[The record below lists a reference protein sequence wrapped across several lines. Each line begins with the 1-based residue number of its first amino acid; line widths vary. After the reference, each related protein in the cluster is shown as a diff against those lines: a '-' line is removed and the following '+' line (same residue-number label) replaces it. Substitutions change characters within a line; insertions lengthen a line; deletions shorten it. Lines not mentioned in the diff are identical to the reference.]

1 LRPQAEILQNVCIFK
16 GDFYV
21 FMFTIKAN
29 YRDTVEVNTN
39 LDAVREFFAD
49 IKNFVD
55 LMPGVENI
63 HVDAKGIAHWTIRAE
78 IPVIG
83 SMMQKFAVVKTEDE
97 EEIIEWSP
105 VAGEAKNLLRF
116 AAEFLEKGKNLTLVQ
131 FSQVVELRRNSAREL
146 HLLAG
151 LAGEAIISSEM
162 SKSVAKMIKTFVN
175 RAKERLEK

>member
-1 LRPQAEILQNVCIFK
+1 
-16 GDFYV
+16 
-21 FMFTIKAN
+21 MFTIRAN
-29 YRDTVEVNTN
+29 YSDTVEVRTS
-39 LDAVREFFAD
+39 LDDVRDFFAD

-55 LMPGVENI
+55 LMPGVESI
-63 HVDAKGIAHWTIRAE
+63 HIDAKGIAHWTIRAE
-78 IPVIG
+78 IPIVG

-131 FSQVVELRRNSAREL
+131 FSQVVELRRNSARDL

-151 LAGEAIISSEM
+151 LAGESIISSEM
-162 SKSVAKMIKTFVN
+162 TKRVAEMIKTFVN
-175 RAKERLEK
+175 KAKERLEK